1 MPSHS
6 MADDSL
12 PIFVATGTSII
23 TSATRIAIITI
34 TTTFAASSL
43 GKLNNNTVEKVKNKV
58 TFQSIINKV
67 HVE

>member
-23 TSATRIAIITI
+23 TSTTRIAIITI

-43 GKLNNNTVEKVKNKV
+43 GKLNNNTVVKVKYKV